1 MNKKTVIVLGYKKL
15 GKILNDR
22 LALLSNINDIG
33 LVILTGTKVETLYMK
48 NYIDNV
54 LKLQLKVIIDNNSH
68 NTFQN
73 IKNVQKLIIDENKK
87 IVVTSHFHKKRVVR
101 IMKSLR
107 FDAQVIVSKNE
118 DPLAV
123 KMTET
128 FYNIIDI
135 IWNMFR

>member
-22 LALLSNINDIG
+22 LDLLSNMKDIEI
-33 LVILTGTKVETLYMK
+33 VILTGTKVETLYMR

-54 LKLQLKVIIDNNSH
+54 LKLQIKVIIDNNSH

-73 IKNVQKLIIDENKK
+73 IKNVQKLIIDENMK
-87 IVVTSHFHKKRVVR
+87 IVITSQFHKKRVIR
-101 IMKSLR
+101 IMKSLH

-118 DPLAV
+118 DPLTV
-123 KMTET
+123 KLSEA
-128 FYNIIDI
+128 FYNVIDI

>member
-22 LALLSNINDIG
+22 LALLSNINDIEI
-33 LVILTGTKVETLYMK
+33 VILTGTKVETLYMR

-54 LKLQLKVIIDNNSH
+54 LKLQIKVIIDDNSY

-73 IKNVQKLIIDENKK
+73 IKNVQKLIVDENMK
-87 IVVTSHFHKKRVVR
+87 IVITSQFHKKRVIR
-101 IMKSLR
+101 IMKSLH
-107 FDAQVIVSKNE
+107 FDARVIDSKNKV
-118 DPLAV
+118 PLTV
-123 KMTET
+123 KVSEA
-128 FYNIIDI
+128 FYNVIDI

>member
-22 LALLSNINDIG
+22 LDLLSNMKDIEI
-33 LVILTGTKVETLYMK
+33 VILTGTKVETLYMR

-54 LKLQLKVIIDNNSH
+54 LKLQIKVIIDDNSY

-73 IKNVQKLIIDENKK
+73 IKNVQKLIIDENMK
-87 IVVTSHFHKKRVVR
+87 IVITSQFHKKRVIR

-118 DPLAV
+118 DPLTV
-123 KMTET
+123 KVSEA
-128 FYNIIDI
+128 FYNVIDI

>member
-22 LALLSNINDIG
+22 LALLSNINDIEI
-33 LVILTGTKVETLYMK
+33 VILTGTKVETLYMK

-73 IKNVQKLIIDENKK
+73 IKNVQNFINDENKK
-87 IVVTSHFHKKRVVR
+87 IVVTSQFHKKRVIR

-118 DPLAV
+118 DPLTV
-123 KMTET
+123 KLSEA
-128 FYNIIDI
+128 FYNVIDI

>member
-22 LALLSNINDIG
+22 LALLSNINDIEI
-33 LVILTGTKVETLYMK
+33 VILTGTKVETLYMK

-54 LKLQLKVIIDNNSH
+54 LKLQLKVIIDNNYH

-73 IKNVQKLIIDENKK
+73 IKNVQK
-87 IVVTSHFHKKRVVR
+87 FHKKRVIR
-101 IMKSLR
+101 IMKSLH

-118 DPLAV
+118 DPLTV
-123 KMTET
+123 KLSEA
-128 FYNIIDI
+128 FYNVIDI

>member
-1 MNKKTVIVLGYKKL
+1 MCL
-15 GKILNDR
+15 R
-22 LALLSNINDIG
+22 
-33 LVILTGTKVETLYMK
+33 

-54 LKLQLKVIIDNNSH
+54 LKLQIKVIIDDNSY

-73 IKNVQKLIIDENKK
+73 IKNVQKLIIDENMK
-87 IVVTSHFHKKRVVR
+87 IVITSQFHKKRVIR
-101 IMKSLR
+101 IMKSLH

>member
-22 LALLSNINDIG
+22 LALLSNMKDIEI
-33 LVILTGTKVETLYMK
+33 VILTGTKVETLYMR

-54 LKLQLKVIIDNNSH
+54 LKLQIKVIIDDNSY

-73 IKNVQKLIIDENKK
+73 IKNVQKLIIDENMK
-87 IVVTSHFHKKRVVR
+87 IVITSQFHKKRVIR
-101 IMKSLR
+101 IMKSLH

-118 DPLAV
+118 DPLTV
-123 KMTET
+123 KLSEA
-128 FYNIIDI
+128 FYNVIDI

>member
-22 LALLSNINDIG
+22 LALLSNMKDIEI
-33 LVILTGTKVETLYMK
+33 VILTGTKVETLYMR

-54 LKLQLKVIIDNNSH
+54 LKLQIKVIIDDNSY

-73 IKNVQKLIIDENKK
+73 IKNVQNFINDENKK
-87 IVVTSHFHKKRVVR
+87 IVITSQFHKKRVIR
-101 IMKSLR
+101 IMKSLH

>member
-22 LALLSNINDIG
+22 LALLSNINDIEI
-33 LVILTGTKVETLYMK
+33 VILTGTKVETLYMK

-73 IKNVQKLIIDENKK
+73 IKNVQKLIIDENMK
-87 IVVTSHFHKKRVVR
+87 IVITSQFHKKRVIR
-101 IMKSLR
+101 IMKSLH

-118 DPLAV
+118 DPLTV
-123 KMTET
+123 KVSEA
-128 FYNIIDI
+128 FYNLIDI

>member
-22 LALLSNINDIG
+22 LDLLSNMKDIEI
-33 LVILTGTKVETLYMK
+33 VILTGTKVETLYMR

-54 LKLQLKVIIDNNSH
+54 LKLQIKVIIDDNSY

-73 IKNVQKLIIDENKK
+73 IKNVQKLIIDENMK
-87 IVVTSHFHKKRVVR
+87 IVITSQFHKKRVIR
-101 IMKSLR
+101 IMKSLH

-118 DPLAV
+118 DPLTV
-123 KMTET
+123 KLSEA
-128 FYNIIDI
+128 FYNVIDI